1 MSRDT
6 REVTKQVLEELHKDH
21 PGIVH
26 MKAIVRSYIWWEG
39 VDKDIESIV
48 KSCQACQSVK
58 NSPPSALLH
67 PWLYPTKPWQHLH
80 VDFAGLFQGRMYL
93 QFLMPIQNGH
103 KSPRCQVLQQVGQ

>member
-1 MSRDT
+1 MIA
-6 REVTKQVLEELHKDH
+6 EKLQKQVLEELHKDH

-26 MKAIVRSYIWWEG
+26 MKAIVRSYIRWEG

-58 NSPPSALLH
+58 NSPPNAMLH
-67 PWLYPTKPWQHLH
+67 PWLYPTKPWQCLY
-80 VDFAGLFQGRMYL
+80 VDFAGLFRGRMYL

-103 KSPRCQVLQQVGQ
+103 KSTRCQVLQQVGQ